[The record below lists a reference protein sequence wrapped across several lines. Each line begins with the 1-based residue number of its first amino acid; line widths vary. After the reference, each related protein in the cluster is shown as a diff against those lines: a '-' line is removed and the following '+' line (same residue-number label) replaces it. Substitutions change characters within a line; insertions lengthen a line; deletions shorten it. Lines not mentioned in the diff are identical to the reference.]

1 MGVGKGQMADSNNLT
16 EADILAMAQAADE
29 GRDYNPIPKEDEKPK
44 AEAPATEKASGDTEQ
59 KPAPAEEAETKQEAS
74 SEVSATEEKSE
85 EAKSS
90 LTTQPSEDKSES
102 ASEQKKPSRYEKAK
116 GRLEKE
122 WEDVRAEKARL
133 KAERE
138 AIEQAKA
145 QREASQPGSE
155 TPKTGNRRFSAD
167 DYREAAKSYREEGR
181 DDLAKLAETKATEV
195 ETEERREIEQKTQ
208 TELKSA
214 WDKNLL
220 EEVEANPDLK
230 DSNSS
235 LYKAVSEMLQNHAI
249 LRNYPAGIKDAV
261 GIAKIRLQA
270 ETASDLKK
278 KVAEYER
285 ELAQLR
291 KATTPASS
299 QPSGPA
305 KTKSFGELSLE
316 EQERELMRMAGE
328 VDRNG

>member
-1 MGVGKGQMADSNNLT
+1 MADSNNLT

-29 GRDYNPIPKEDEKPK
+29 GRDYNPIPKEDEKAK
-44 AEAPATEKASGDTEQ
+44 AEVPESEKASGDTEQ
-59 KPAPAEEAETKQEAS
+59 KPAPAENAENKQETS

-102 ASEQKKPSRYEKAK
+102 ASEEKKPSRYQRSLS
-116 GRLEKE
+116 RLEKE
-122 WEDVRAEKARL
+122 WENVKEERARL

-145 QREASQPGSE
+145 QREASQPSSE
-155 TPKTGNRRFSAD
+155 TPKTGNRRFSAE
-167 DYREAAKSYREEGR
+167 DYRDAAKSYREEGR
-181 DDLAKLAETKATEV
+181 DDLARLAETKATEV
-195 ETEERREIEQKTQ
+195 ETEERKEIEQKTQ
-208 TELKSA
+208 AELKSA

>member
-1 MGVGKGQMADSNNLT
+1 
-16 EADILAMAQAADE
+16 MAQAADE
-29 GRDYNPIPKEDEKPK
+29 GRDFNPTPKKEEETKVEQVGSGKP
-44 AEAPATEKASGDTEQ
+44 SGDTDQ
-59 KPAPAEEAETKQEAS
+59 QPATDEKAETKQEAS

-102 ASEQKKPSRYEKAK
+102 ASEQKKPTRYEKAK

-145 QREASQPGSE
+145 QREASQSGSE

-195 ETEERREIEQKTQ
+195 EAEERKEIEQKTQ
-208 TELKSA
+208 AELKSA

-305 KTKSFGELSLE
+305 KTKAFHELSLD

>member
-1 MGVGKGQMADSNNLT
+1 MADSNGLT
-16 EADILAMAQAADE
+16 ETDLLAMAQAADE
-29 GRDYNPIPKEDEKPK
+29 GRDFDPTPKKEEPKVEQVGSEKP
-44 AEAPATEKASGDTEQ
+44 SGDTDQ
-59 KPAPAEEAETKQEAS
+59 KPATDEKAETKQEAS

-102 ASEQKKPSRYEKAK
+102 ASEQKKPTRYEKAK

-155 TPKTGNRRFSAD
+155 APKAGSRRFSAD

-195 ETEERREIEQKTQ
+195 ETEERKEIEQKTQ

-270 ETASDLKK
+270 ETASDLSK

-305 KTKSFGELSLE
+305 KTKAFHELSLD